1 MQVFIRTITGA
12 TLTMNVDAQETVY
25 ELKQRVSQQTG
36 IPCEDIRFICGMS
49 QLENEQTF
57 AETGV
62 EELSNIIMTLSL
74 DGGKKKKKR
83 KPHTTPKV
91 IPHKHVTIK
100 MRTLN
105 YFEVTKDGKVNKLK
119 KESNTNAGCYLAD
132 HKDRMH
138 CGRTGQFMFYK
149 LTKDGKRIDPV
160 QNKPKRSGVAE
171 VATGKKAPAKK
182 KK

>member
-1 MQVFIRTITGA
+1 MQVFVRTITGA
-12 TLTMNVDAQETVY
+12 TLTLTVEPTESVFALKLRVAQE
-25 ELKQRVSQQTG
+25 TG
-36 IPCEDIRFICGMS
+36 IPCEEIRFICGMN
-49 QLENEQTF
+49 QLENEQTL
-57 AETGV
+57 AEAGV
-62 EELSNIIMTLSL
+62 EELSNVIMTLGL

-91 IPHKHVTIK
+91 IAHKHTTIK

-119 KESNTNAGCYLAD
+119 KESNTHAGCYLAD

-149 LTKDGKRIDPV
+149 LTKDGKRIDPL
-160 QNKPKRSGVAE
+160 QNKPKKSGVAE